1 MRGRGTAD
9 ADHAQGGA
17 EGPRR
22 SHRQGPI
29 LRKPGGVSSRPA
41 IRVVSLNS
49 CSMTDTIVAEPHG
62 DLVVFRWSWGD
73 LVGTSTELRKVAE
86 IVMRVLDIEE
96 SPILPT

>member
-1 MRGRGTAD
+1 
-9 ADHAQGGA
+9 
-17 EGPRR
+17 
-22 SHRQGPI
+22 
-29 LRKPGGVSSRPA
+29 
-41 IRVVSLNS
+41 
-49 CSMTDTIVAEPHG
+49 MTDTIVAEPHG